1 MTAVL
6 DSSALLALLWSEPG
20 SDSVVAVMDDAVIS
34 AVNMAEVYSK
44 LVDRGIVG
52 DEIRALLSELA
63 IRVVTFDEAQ
73 AFKVGDLRL
82 ATRTS
87 GLSIGDRAC
96 LALAASENLSAVTA
110 DKAWSNLDIGISI
123 TLIR

>member
-1 MTAVL
+1 MTVVL

-20 SDSVVAVMDDAVIS
+20 SDAVAAVMDNAAIS

-44 LVDRGIVG
+44 LIDRGIVG

-73 AFKVGDLRL
+73 AFKAGDLRL
-82 ATRTS
+82 ATRAL

-96 LALAASENLSAVTA
+96 LALAASENLSALTA
-110 DKAWSNLDIGISI
+110 DKAWGNLDLGISI

>member
-20 SDSVVAVMDDAVIS
+20 SDAVAAVMDDAVIS

-63 IRVVTFDEAQ
+63 IRVATFDEAQ

-82 ATRTS
+82 ATRNF

-96 LALAASENLSAVTA
+96 LALAASQKLGVITA
-110 DKAWSNLDIGISI
+110 DKAWGNLDLEISI
-123 TLIR
+123 ALIR

>member
-20 SDSVVAVMDDAVIS
+20 SDAVVAVMDDAVIS
-34 AVNMAEVYSK
+34 AVNMAEVCSK

-52 DEIRALLSELA
+52 EEIRALLSELA
-63 IRVVTFDEAQ
+63 IRVATFDEAQ

-96 LALAASENLSAVTA
+96 LALAASENLNAVTA
-110 DKAWSNLDIGISI
+110 DRAWSNLDLGISI

>member
-20 SDSVVAVMDDAVIS
+20 SDAVAAVMDNAVIS

-44 LVDRGIVG
+44 LIDRGIIG
-52 DEIRALLSELA
+52 EEIRALLSELA

-73 AFKVGDLRL
+73 AFRTGDLRL
-82 ATRTS
+82 ATRAL
-87 GLSIGDRAC
+87 GLSVGDRAC
-96 LALAASENLSAVTA
+96 LALAAAENLSALTA
-110 DKAWSNLDIGISI
+110 DKAWSNLDLGISI
-123 TLIR
+123 TQIR

>member
-20 SDSVVAVMDDAVIS
+20 SEAVAAVMNEAKIS
-34 AVNMAEVYSK
+34 AVNMAEVCSK
-44 LVDRGIVG
+44 LADRGIAGV
-52 DEIRALLSELA
+52 EIRALLSELA
-63 IRVVTFDEAQ
+63 IQVVAFDEDQ
-73 AFKVGDLRL
+73 AFTTGDLRL
-82 ATRTS
+82 ATRAF

-96 LALAASENLSAVTA
+96 LALAALEKLNAITA
-110 DKAWSNLDIGISI
+110 DKAWGNLDIGISI